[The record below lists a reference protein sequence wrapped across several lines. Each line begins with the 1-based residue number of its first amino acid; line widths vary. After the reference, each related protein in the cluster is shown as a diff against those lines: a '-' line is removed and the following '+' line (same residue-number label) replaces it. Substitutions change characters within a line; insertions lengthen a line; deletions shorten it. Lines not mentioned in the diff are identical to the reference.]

1 MNSFQMGLER
11 HPERASLMEEIIEG
25 FKTSAGNFDAWYH
38 ELSQRER
45 VLFKKW
51 LQSMRDNPSI

>member
-1 MNSFQMGLER
+1 MGLER